1 MEKQL
6 YWIYK
11 ENEWEKTNSENIE
24 NIDKEYVCLRSEKDY
39 EQDNLINLTYLN
51 EPSILY
57 NIQNRYNYDN
67 IYTFNGDILV
77 AVNPFKKINIYN
89 IETIDYYN
97 SKPYDNLNPHAYFI
111 GKKSLDNLKYK
122 NNQSILVSGE
132 SGAGKTQTT
141 KIIMNYISEISSKDQ
156 NNISE
161 KILASNPILEA
172 FGNSKTLRND
182 NSSRFGKFIKILFNK
197 NNKIMGAEI
206 KTYLLEKIRVTNLSN
221 DERNFHIFYMLYN
234 GLSDN
239 QRKHILLD
247 DIKNYNYLNCSDIFE
262 REDNVSDA
270 GTFNELY
277 NSFIKL
283 DFRENKINYIFKII
297 SAILNVGNINTNC
310 NIGQNIYLNNFC
322 FLLGFNIDIIIDFFS
337 YKYINIHNEIIKKQ
351 IDENNFIIMRDSF
364 SQLLYTCLFNNIV
377 EHINKKQQ
385 VKSDKFIGILDI
397 FGFEVFKHNGFE
409 QLCINYTNE
418 KLQELF
424 NKFIFEIEQEEYKK
438 EGINWKN
445 IQYPDNQKIINL
457 FEKKNIGL
465 FDCLIEQCI
474 LSKGSDKK
482 FFDQVSKNN
491 DNDILNIANKDRHSL
506 RFMIRHYADDVKYTS
521 DNFIV
526 KNRNQIDERLTE
538 IFKNGCPLIKEFK
551 LPQRENKKNSLKK
564 NNLIYQ
570 FRKQLKELLNTI
582 SLTKQYY
589 IRCIKPNDKN
599 ICNDFDKTRVL
610 EQLRYCGIMEAIKI
624 AKAGYPVRL
633 LKNEFI
639 DKFYTLMNFRKII
652 PLNDYINLFI
662 NKEFNIEKLEY
673 QVGITKVFMKKH
685 IYDELV
691 KNNNAIINYNIIII
705 QKYFRGW
712 NHKRIYL
719 NILSKIKN
727 IQRIWKYKILHRNKS
742 SFIISNF
749 MRALNNFIK
758 YNRIRENVILIQ
770 SLFRMHKTI
779 IFFKRIKA
787 IIKIQSVWRMNKSI
801 KYYKTKKY
809 ENNCAYKI
817 QKQWRHNKNRNIL
830 VANIKKII
838 DDNNEFNLL
847 KSQLNREKKEKEN
860 LILEAVKIS
869 YELELKQKE
878 TERKLIE
885 KEKEIE
891 RLKNI
896 NHNNIP
902 ANTVICLNECPLD
915 NQTHDEMAQKMEQL
929 YLRLNKTREA
939 LRLEQEKPK
948 CNIM

>member
-11 ENEWEKTNSENIE
+11 KNEWEKTNSENIE

-97 SKPYDNLNPHAYFI
+97 SKSYDNLKPHAYFI

-197 NNKIMGAEI
+197 NNKIIGAEI
-206 KTYLLEKIRVTNLSN
+206 KTYLLEKIRVTNLTS

-234 GLSDN
+234 GLSPN
-239 QRKHILLD
+239 QRRKILLD
-247 DIKNYNYLNCSDIFE
+247 DIENYNYLNCSKVFK
-262 REDNVSDA
+262 RNDNVSDA
-270 GTFNELY
+270 STFNELY

-283 DFRENKINYIFKII
+283 DFRENQINYIFKII
-297 SAILNVGNINTNC
+297 SAILNLGNVNTNL
-310 NIGQNIYLNNFC
+310 NIEQNTYLNNFC
-322 FLLGFNIDIIIDFFS
+322 FLLGFDINAIVDFFS
-337 YKYINIHNEIIKKQ
+337 NKYININNEIIKKK
-351 IDENNFIIMRDSF
+351 IDEKNFIIMRDSF

-377 EHINKKQQ
+377 EHINKNQMVQ
-385 VKSDKFIGILDI
+385 SDKFIGILDI

-438 EGINWKN
+438 EGIYWKN
-445 IQYPDNQKIINL
+445 IKYPDNEKILNL
-457 FEKKNIGL
+457 FEKKYTGL

-474 LSKGSDKK
+474 LSKGNDKK
-482 FFDQVSKNN
+482 FFEQLSKNN
-491 DNDILNIANKDRHSL
+491 NDDILNIQNKDRHSL
-506 RFMIRHYADDVKYTS
+506 CFMIRHYADNVKYTS

-526 KNRNQIDERLTE
+526 KNRNLIDERLNN
-538 IFKNGCPLIKEFK
+538 IFKNGCLLIKEFK
-551 LPQRENKKNSLKK
+551 LPQRENKKNSFKK

-570 FRKQLKELLNTI
+570 FRSQLKELLNTI

-599 ICNDFDKTRVL
+599 ISNNFDKNRVL
-610 EQLRYCGIMEAIKI
+610 EQLRYCGVMQAIKI

-639 DKFYTLMNFRKII
+639 NKFYTLMNYKSFI
-652 PLNDYINLFI
+652 PINDNINLFI
-662 NKEFNIEKLEY
+662 NNEFNSEKLEY
-673 QVGITKVFMKKH
+673 QVGSTKVFMKKH
-685 IYDELV
+685 IYDSLI
-691 KNNNAIINYNIIII
+691 NNNNFIININTIKI
-705 QKYFRGW
+705 QKYIRG
-712 NHKRIYL
+712 NFYRRIYL
-719 NILSKIKN
+719 NILSKIK
-727 IQRIWKYKILHRNKS
+727 ILQRIWKYKIFKRNKS
-742 SFIISNF
+742 SLIISNF
-749 MRALNNFIK
+749 MKALNCYIK
-758 YNRIRENVILIQ
+758 YNRIRENIILIQ
-770 SLFRMHKTI
+770 TFIRKN
-779 IFFKRIKA
+779 KA
-787 IIKIQSVWRMNKSI
+787 ISFVKKLKIIIKIQSVWRMNKCI
-801 KYYKTKKY
+801 KYYKAKKY
-809 ENNCAYKI
+809 ENNCASKI
-817 QKQWRHNKNRNIL
+817 QKQWIHNKKRKILITNIR
-830 VANIKKII
+830 KII
-838 DDNNEFNLL
+838 EDNNEFNLL
-847 KSQLNREKKEKEN
+847 KLKLNQEKKEKEK
-860 LILEAVKIS
+860 IISEAIRIS

-878 TERKLIE
+878 TERKLLE

-891 RLKNI
+891 RLKKN
-896 NHNNIP
+896 NSNNIP
-902 ANTVICLNECPLD
+902 SNSVICLNECPLD

-929 YLRLNKTREA
+929 YLRLNQTREA